1 MKIKSLLLLSTLLMS
16 STCIAVEKIIPTD
29 AYGNRQWN
37 QTHYRTEGNKLI
49 PTDAAGNRQWN
60 QTHYRAEGNKVV
72 PTDAAGNR
80 QWNQTKYT
88 VKE

>member
-29 AYGNRQWN
+29 AAGNRQWS
-37 QTHYRTEGNKLI
+37 QTNYRAEGNKLI

-60 QTHYRAEGNKVV
+60 QTHYRTEANKVV
-72 PTDAAGNR
+72 PTNSAGNR
-80 QWNQTKYT
+80 VWNQTNYT
-88 VKE
+88 VKK

>member
-1 MKIKSLLLLSTLLMS
+1 MKIKSLLLLSTLLTS
-16 STCIAVEKIIPTD
+16 STCFAAEKIIPTD
-29 AYGNRQWN
+29 AAGNRQWN
-37 QTHYRTEGNKLI
+37 QTNYRAEGHKLI

-88 VKE
+88 VKK